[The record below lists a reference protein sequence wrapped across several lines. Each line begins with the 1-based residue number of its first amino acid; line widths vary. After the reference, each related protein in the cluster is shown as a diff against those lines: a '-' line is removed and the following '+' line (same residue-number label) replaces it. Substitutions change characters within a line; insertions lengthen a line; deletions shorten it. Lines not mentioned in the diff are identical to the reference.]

1 MNDFQFVETQEHR
14 RFAEFCDA
22 CRQYRYI
29 GLCYGAPGVGKTVSA
44 ETYTEWTRLQ
54 QLSSL
59 QRNEIPPTICP
70 FKQRAIL
77 YTVAVAASPGRIEKE
92 IRHLR
97 SQFNY
102 VWLATSSAAR
112 SSIKPAQNGRDF
124 TELIIVDEADRLG
137 ANPLELV
144 RDIYD
149 RSHIGVVLIGMPGI
163 EKRLARYPQ
172 LYSRVGF
179 VHHFRPL
186 NATEM
191 RRVLPLMWQQA
202 AMGAA
207 PLHDEVLH
215 TVMRMTGGNFRLMQ
229 RLLSQIDRVL
239 EINELTTI
247 TKEVVEIARQ
257 SLIIGEA

>member
-1 MNDFQFVETQEHR
+1 MNEWHFIETREHR

-22 CRQYRYI
+22 CRHYQYI

-44 ETYTEWTRLQ
+44 ESYTEWTRLQ

-59 QRNEIPPTICP
+59 QRTEIPPTACT
-70 FKQRAIL
+70 FKRRAIL
-77 YTVAVAASPGRIEKE
+77 YTVAVAASPGRVERE

-97 SQFNY
+97 TQFNY
-102 VWLATSSAAR
+102 VLIATNSPGDQDTGIEQR
-112 SSIKPAQNGRDF
+112 TRDF

-149 RSHIGVVLIGMPGI
+149 RTRVGVVLIGMPGI

-186 NATEM
+186 GIKEM
-191 RRVLPLMWQQA
+191 QRVLPLMWQQPDRA
-202 AMGAA
+202 STS
-207 PLHDEVLH
+207 LNEESLR
-215 TVMRMTGGNFRLMQ
+215 TIMRMTGGNFRLMQ
-229 RLLSQIDRVL
+229 RLLSQIERVL
-239 EINELTTI
+239 DINKLSDI
-247 TKEVVEIARQ
+247 TKEVVETARE